1 VTRGR
6 FASGAAHA
14 TPVSSR
20 RPLDAADGRRL
31 QILRAATDVIC
42 ERGFDDTRIAQIA
55 ERAGVSGGTII
66 YHFRTLDHL
75 LVEALK
81 HAEAAFYSAAEQ
93 IVTNEGTPRDRLRS
107 LVEWVLSPA
116 DHDNRQLAALWIDTW
131 SQATRHAEVAATRAA
146 QDERW
151 RSLIAGVAA
160 GPGITPRD
168 LERFALGF
176 GALLDGLIIQVA
188 LEDASVTPETA
199 CEVAMSWAD
208 AILDW

>member
-1 VTRGR
+1 MARGR

-66 YHFRTLDHL
+66 YHFQTLDHL
-75 LVEALK
+75 LVQALK

-160 GPGITPRD
+160 GPGIAARD

-208 AILDW
+208 AILNW

>member
-1 VTRGR
+1 MTRGR
-6 FASGAAHA
+6 FASGRAQPARA
-14 TPVSSR
+14 PAK
-20 RPLDAADGRRL
+20 RPLEATDGRRL

-42 ERGFDDTRIAQIA
+42 ERGFDDTRIAEIA

-66 YHFRTLDHL
+66 YHFQTLDHL

-93 IVTNEGTPRDRLRS
+93 IVASEKTPKRRLRR

-151 RSLIAGVAA
+151 RSLIASAAA
-160 GPGITPRD
+160 GPGIAARD
-168 LERFALGF
+168 LERFAVGF
-176 GALLDGLIIQVA
+176 GALLDGLMIQVA
-188 LEDASVTPETA
+188 LDDSSVTPETA
-199 CEVAMSWAD
+199 CKVAISWAE
-208 AILDW
+208 AILKW

>member
-1 VTRGR
+1 MARGR
-6 FASGAAHA
+6 FASEPARA
-14 TPVSSR
+14 TSAPAR
-20 RPLDAADGRRL
+20 GPLEATDGRRL

-42 ERGFDDTRIAQIA
+42 ERGFDDTRVAHIA

-66 YHFRTLDHL
+66 YHFQTLDRL

-81 HAEAAFYSAAEQ
+81 HAEAAFYAAAEQ
-93 IVTNEGTPRDRLRS
+93 IVANEDTPRARLRS

-160 GPGITPRD
+160 GPGTAPRD
-168 LERFALGF
+168 LERFAVGF
-176 GALLDGLIIQVA
+176 GALLDGLMIQVA
-188 LEDASVTPETA
+188 LQDASVTPQTA
-199 CEVAMSWAD
+199 CGVAMSWAE
-208 AILDW
+208 AVLHW

>member
-1 VTRGR
+1 
-6 FASGAAHA
+6 
-14 TPVSSR
+14 
-20 RPLDAADGRRL
+20 L

-42 ERGFDDTRIAQIA
+42 ERGFDDTRIAEIA

-66 YHFRTLDHL
+66 YHFQTLDHL

-93 IVTNEGTPRDRLRS
+93 IVASEKTPKRRLRR

-151 RSLIAGVAA
+151 RSLIASAAA
-160 GPGITPRD
+160 GPGIAARD
-168 LERFALGF
+168 LERFAVGF
-176 GALLDGLIIQVA
+176 GALLDGLMIQVA
-188 LEDASVTPETA
+188 LDDSSVTPETA
-199 CEVAMSWAD
+199 CKVAISWAE
-208 AILDW
+208 AILKW

>member
-6 FASGAAHA
+6 FASGPTQA
-14 TPVSSR
+14 TPRSSR
-20 RPLDAADGRRL
+20 HPLEAADGRRL

-42 ERGFDDTRIAQIA
+42 ERGFDDTRVAHVA

-66 YHFRTLDHL
+66 YHFQTLDRL

-81 HAEAAFYSAAEQ
+81 HAEAAFYAAAEQ
-93 IVTNEGTPRDRLRS
+93 IVTSGETPKGRLRS

-116 DHDNRQLAALWIDTW
+116 DHDNRQLATLWIDTW

-151 RSLIAGVAA
+151 RSLIASVAA
-160 GPGITPRD
+160 SPGIAPRD
-168 LERFALGF
+168 LERFAVGF
-176 GALLDGLIIQVA
+176 GALLDGLMIQVA
-188 LEDASVTPETA
+188 LKDPSVTPETA
-199 CEVAMSWAD
+199 CEVAMSWAE
-208 AILDW
+208 AILKW

>member
-1 VTRGR
+1 VPRGR
-6 FASGAAHA
+6 FASEPTQA
-14 TPVSSR
+14 TPRSDR
-20 RPLDAADGRRL
+20 HPLDATDGRRL

-42 ERGFDDTRIAQIA
+42 ERGFDDTRIAEIA
-55 ERAGVSGGTII
+55 ARAGVSGGTII

-93 IVTNEGTPRDRLRS
+93 IVASETTPKRRLRK

-116 DHDNRQLAALWIDTW
+116 DHDNRQLATLWIDTW

-151 RSLIAGVAA
+151 RSLIASVAA
-160 GPGITPRD
+160 GPGITARE
-168 LERFALGF
+168 LERFAVGF
-176 GALLDGLIIQVA
+176 GALLDGLMIQVA
-188 LEDASVTPETA
+188 LEDPSVNPETA
-199 CEVAMSWAD
+199 CKVAMSWAG
-208 AILDW
+208 AILNW

>member
-1 VTRGR
+1 VNRGR
-6 FASGAAHA
+6 FASGPTQA
-14 TPVSSR
+14 TPRSSG
-20 RPLDAADGRRL
+20 RPLEAADGRRL

-66 YHFRTLDHL
+66 YHFQTLDRL

-93 IVTNEGTPRDRLRS
+93 IVTNEGTPKDRLRS
-107 LVEWVLSPA
+107 LVEWILSPA

-151 RSLIAGVAA
+151 RSLIASAA
-160 GPGITPRD
+160 AAPGITARE
-168 LERFALGF
+168 LERFAVGF
-176 GALLDGLIIQVA
+176 GALLF
-188 LEDASVTPETA
+188 
-199 CEVAMSWAD
+199 
-208 AILDW
+208 